1 MTCARVSACAAA
13 VALIAATSAVSAVS
27 PTQYRQKASA
37 ICRTTTFKLKT
48 VKPPTSTA
56 EINRFLKQALPIFT
70 AQYLALRRL
79 SVPRS
84 LRVLHGRALTAE
96 KLQLDGIR
104 AGIKNL
110 DAGADPTATF
120 NAMDKKLSPIGDAE
134 DAAWRKLHIAACVS
148 VG

>member
-1 MTCARVSACAAA
+1 MRRGGRPDCGDVGRFRSQPDA
-13 VALIAATSAVSAVS
+13 VPAEGVRDLQDDDVQA
-27 PTQYRQKASA
+27 Q
-37 ICRTTTFKLKT
+37 T

-56 EINRFLKQALPIFT
+56 EVNRFLKQALPIFT